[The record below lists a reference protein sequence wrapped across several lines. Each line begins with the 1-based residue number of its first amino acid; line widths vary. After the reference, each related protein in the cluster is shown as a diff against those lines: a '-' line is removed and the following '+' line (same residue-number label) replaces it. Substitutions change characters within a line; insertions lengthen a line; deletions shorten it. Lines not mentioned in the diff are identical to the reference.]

1 MNDLIQ
7 TIQVLTPEEVD
18 LVNKEID
25 KKEFTPNSV
34 GFSDET
40 GQPRVDSN
48 VRSSSGCFLFD
59 TEKASQVIHEGMNKA
74 LLQYHSKL
82 VGIHPTFDGYP
93 VPGGYMTTSN
103 REEIQILDYVD
114 HQKYTWHTDASP
126 RPNTK
131 EYHRQI
137 SVILY
142 LSDGFEGGYTKFTH
156 KKYKP
161 PVGHALIFPSNW
173 CFPHCGTTVTGG

>member
-25 KKEFTPNSV
+25 KKEFTLNSV

-40 GQPRVDSN
+40 GQPRVDSS
-48 VRSSSGCFLFD
+48 VRSSSGCFLFN

-103 REEIQILDYVD
+103 R
-114 HQKYTWHTDASP
+114 
-126 RPNTK
+126 
-131 EYHRQI
+131 
-137 SVILY
+137 
-142 LSDGFEGGYTKFTH
+142 
-156 KKYKP
+156 
-161 PVGHALIFPSNW
+161 
-173 CFPHCGTTVTGG
+173 